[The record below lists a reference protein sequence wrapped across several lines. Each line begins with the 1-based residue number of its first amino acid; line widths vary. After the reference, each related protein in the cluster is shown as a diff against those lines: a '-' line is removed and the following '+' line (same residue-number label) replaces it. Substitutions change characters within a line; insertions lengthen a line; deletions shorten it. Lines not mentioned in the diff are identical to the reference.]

1 MTATDLSTD
10 PSEILR
16 RHFGHAQ
23 FRHGQQAII
32 EHVLSGQH
40 AMVVMP
46 TGMGKSLCYQI
57 PALVIAHAAASAQHA
72 QSGTARQSPSSTS
85 AVARPLTLVLSPLIA
100 LMQDQVDSLQRRN
113 INATFIN
120 SSLDKQQRESRYQA
134 VAEGQHDLLFVTPE
148 RFRKADFCDVIAR
161 RDVKLLAIDEAH
173 CVSQWGHDFRPDYT
187 RMAEIR
193 QRLNHPTTV
202 ALTATATAECRQDI
216 YRQLEIPSD
225 QIKLFHHGIDRPNLT
240 LDVTPV
246 FDDSEKLEQL
256 NELLSAPLPDSGSLI
271 VYFSLIKTLQR
282 FSDHLLQQRVAHVCY
297 HGDVP
302 RNQRRAIQQSFL
314 GGECD
319 LVLATN
325 AFGMGIDKDNIRMVI
340 HAETPG
346 SVESYYQEIGR
357 AGRDGQ
363 PSRCVW
369 LYDQND
375 LMTQMQFID
384 WANPD
389 AAFYTR
395 LYQLVAEHT
404 DQCDAF
410 GLEWVSSQLQ
420 KRSRHDHRIQTAIS
434 ILDRYGVIAGP
445 RAPECFQI
453 LASLPAEL
461 QNDELLNQKKLR
473 AQQRLYA
480 MVQLAAETEDR
491 KEFLNR
497 YFAEPDDSA
506 F

>member
-1 MTATDLSTD
+1 MTLPDLSTD
-10 PSEILR
+10 PTEILQT
-16 RHFGHAQ
+16 HFGHQQ
-23 FRHGQQAII
+23 FRHGQEAII

-57 PALVIAHAAASAQHA
+57 PALVIAHAAASTERA
-72 QSGTARQSPSSTS
+72 STS
-85 AVARPLTLVLSPLIA
+85 GKVESSATTALAGRPLTLVLSPLIA

-113 INATFIN
+113 ISATFIN
-120 SSLDKQQRESRYQA
+120 SSLDRQQRETRYQA
-134 VAEGQHDLLFVTPE
+134 VAEGQYDLLFVTPE
-148 RFRKADFCDVIAR
+148 RFRKADFCEVVAQR
-161 RDVKLLAIDEAH
+161 EVKLLAIDEAH

-193 QRLNHPTTV
+193 ERLKQPTTI

-216 YRQLEIPSD
+216 YQQLGILRDE
-225 QIKLFHHGIDRPNLT
+225 IKLFHHGIDRPNLT

-246 FDDSEKLEQL
+246 FDESEKLEQL
-256 NELLSAPLPDSGSLI
+256 DDLLAAPLPDSGSVI

-282 FSDHLLQQRVAHVCY
+282 FSDHLFKQRVAHVCY
-297 HGDVP
+297 HGDLP
-302 RNQRRAIQQSFL
+302 RQRRRAIQQSFL

-325 AFGMGIDKDNIRMVI
+325 AFGMGIDKENIRMVI

-357 AGRDGQ
+357 AGRDGH

-395 LYQLVAEHT
+395 LYQLIAEHT

-420 KRSRHDHRIQTAIS
+420 RRSRHDHRIQTAIS

-445 RAPECFQI
+445 RPPECFQI
-453 LASLPAEL
+453 LAALPAEL

-491 KEFLNR
+491 KAFLNR
-497 YFAEPDDSA
+497 YFAEPADSA